1 MGCSQSR
8 IENKEALN
16 QCKERK
22 AFMKQSISAHYAY
35 AAAHSAYAAALKNTG
50 AALSD
55 YAEGV
60 LQFPDHT
67 LCLTPHPDS
76 SRNKPHL
83 NTIVGKIN
91 NEGDKVA
98 DNGLK
103 HRNSYKS
110 SVYGS
115 RSGSRSGNFNLKR
128 ERGNENVPPPPPPP
142 GNDGIVPWDFFFTS
156 MEDVVRPSLADV
168 DDISSKIGKPEIQR
182 TMTDDQS
189 AHCGGGEIKSGGGAE
204 CAVVESEEE
213 PSLLSMKEN
222 VQSMNLLQV
231 IKELNDGFV
240 KASQNA
246 HEVSKILEANNFGDN
261 PGHTAHSTRVTR
273 ATKWNRSFKGQQIV
287 NNEKDDY
294 TAKEKQTHSMILDKI
309 LAWENKLHDE
319 VKCSPSFPA
328 FDTLVDLMKILAS
341 GDAQQAGEE
350 MKYVYK
356 KNIASLNKL
365 TKGGA
370 SGDSVE
376 TKAMVS
382 HLHTRCI
389 VQMQSIDS
397 TVSEINRLRDEQLYP
412 KLVRLVEEMGVIWK
426 NSRKQHENQLK
437 MVQALR
443 AIKISLLP
451 NETNEHN
458 FSNTKR
464 LHFHVKM
471 WCSEFQKLTLHQN
484 EYIKSLNNWL
494 KLSLISIDNNFKDE
508 VSSPRNSQNPK
519 ILSLLR
525 TWEDQLE
532 KLPEVCAK
540 NAINTFADAIDTI
553 VHYQSDEMQMKEK
566 CEETRREITRK
577 SRKFEEWCDKYMAKR
592 TPTDEKD
599 LDVEDDIEV
608 IAEHQIAVEAL
619 KRRLEE
625 EEEAYR
631 RQCGQVKD
639 KSLMTLNTG
648 MPEIVAAKLEFSLA
662 CSHLYGSLKFHSTRR
677 NSN

>member
-55 YAEGV
+55 YAQGV

-67 LCLTPHPDS
+67 LRLTPHPDS

-115 RSGSRSGNFNLKR
+115 RGENRSGNFNLKR
-128 ERGNENVPPPPPPP
+128 ERGNENVPHPPPPP
-142 GNDGIVPWDFFFTS
+142 GNDGILPWDFFFTS
-156 MEDVVRPSLADV
+156 MEEVVRPSLVEV
-168 DDISSKIGKPEIQR
+168 DDISSKIGKPDIQR
-182 TMTDDQS
+182 TMTDDQGD
-189 AHCGGGEIKSGGGAE
+189 HGGGGEIKSGGGAE
-204 CAVVESEEE
+204 RAVVESEEE

-246 HEVSKILEANNFGDN
+246 HKVSKILEANNFGDN
-261 PGHTAHSTRVTR
+261 SGHTDHSTRVTR
-273 ATKWNRSFKGQQIV
+273 VTKWNRSFKGQQIV

-309 LAWENKLHDE
+309 LAWEKKLHDE
-319 VKCSPSFPA
+319 VK
-328 FDTLVDLMKILAS
+328 
-341 GDAQQAGEE
+341 AGED

-356 KNIASLNKL
+356 KKIASVNKL

-370 SGDSVE
+370 SGDSVQ

-412 KLVRLVEEMGVIWK
+412 KLVRLVEEMGAIWK
-426 NSRKQHENQLK
+426 NMRKQHENQLK
-437 MVQALR
+437 MVQSLR

-471 WCSEFQKLTLHQN
+471 WCSEFQKLTLHQHG
-484 EYIKSLNNWL
+484 YIKSLNKWL
-494 KLSLISIDNNFKDE
+494 KLSLISIDNNFRDE
-508 VSSPRNSQNPK
+508 VSSPRKSQNPK

-525 TWEDQLE
+525 TWQDQLE
-532 KLPEVCAK
+532 KLPEVCTK
-540 NAINTFADAIDTI
+540 TAINTFADAIDTI
-553 VHYQSDEMQMKEK
+553 VHYQSEEMQMKEK

-599 LDVEDDIEV
+599 LDVVDDIEV
-608 IAEHQIAVEAL
+608 IAEHQIAMEAL
-619 KRRLEE
+619 EQRLEE

-631 RQCGQVKD
+631 QQCGQVKD
-639 KSLMTLNTG
+639 KSLMNLNIG
-648 MPEIVAAKLEFSLA
+648 MSEIVAAMSGFSLA
-662 CSHLYGSLKFHSTRR
+662 CSHLYESLKFHSTRQ
-677 NSN
+677 NLN